1 MSMEHKA
8 FVFDTGKFH
17 TEIEP
22 IIKSSI
28 KNPEVARQYICEH
41 YAQLQSPYTGD
52 TLEEDWE
59 DEFDEPALQVYFDIL
74 LTACYDVDDE
84 MGLGEMWDTVNEI
97 VKELDVFE
105 DPEFVVLGKEV
116 VINNVKV
123 DPGMM
128 GLGLIESYEV
138 LDIVHK
144 LVEKREEVGTIG
156 LEDLLFDAES
166 DEWME
171 AYDDL
176 CNIYEEAI
184 RQGKGLLFTF

>member
-1 MSMEHKA
+1 
-8 FVFDTGKFH
+8 
-17 TEIEP
+17 
-22 IIKSSI
+22 
-28 KNPEVARQYICEH
+28 
-41 YAQLQSPYTGD
+41 
-52 TLEEDWE
+52 
-59 DEFDEPALQVYFDIL
+59 
-74 LTACYDVDDE
+74 
-84 MGLGEMWDTVNEI
+84 MWDTVNEI

-105 DPEFVVLGKEV
+105 DSEFVVLGKEV

-144 LVEKREEVGTIG
+144 LVEKREEVEAIG